1 MSKTEKGSKYRC
13 LLATSIAPPKIHRFL
28 EDICRPLQVT
38 VTGNDEYFPKGFK
51 RAKELILTSDNAKD
65 FFEKQF
71 TGIDFGHLKTEI
83 KDKWWLTPEKGGNTP
98 NWDLVSSCTLE
109 DGSEKP
115 PKALI
120 IVEAKAHKGE
130 LDKSGKK
137 LKSDASADSKANH
150 ESIKKAIEEAND
162 GLNKAYGSKR
172 FDISIDKCY
181 QLSNRFAF
189 AWKLAELKIPVIL
202 VYLGF
207 INATE
212 MDNYFDDYDDWK
224 EALLKHSKGI
234 IPEEVWNNGPIKIDK
249 TPIHPICKIVDIQA
263 VPHIEKIHP

>member
-1 MSKTEKGSKYRC
+1 VSKTEKGSKYRC
-13 LLATSIAPPKIHRFL
+13 LLATSYARPKIHEFL
-28 EDICRPLQVT
+28 VGICRPLKVT
-38 VTGNDEYFPKGFK
+38 VTDDDEYFPQGFEK
-51 RAKELILTSDNAKD
+51 AKELILTSDNAKS
-65 FFEKQF
+65 FFEDKF
-71 TGIDFGHLKTEI
+71 PEIGFKKIKEKI
-83 KDKWWLTPEKGGNTP
+83 KDNWWLTPKKGGNTP
-98 NWDLVSSCTLE
+98 NWDLVSSCTL
-109 DGSEKP
+109 DNGD
-115 PKALI
+115 KALI

-172 FDISIDKCY
+172 FDISVDKCY

-189 AWKLAELKIPVIL
+189 AWKLAELEIPVIL

-263 VPHIEKIHP
+263 VPDIKEIHP